1 MATPSWTDDHARLV
15 AESAPPV
22 PTAEDAEVDR
32 VWQLVTEAVAAPVR
46 RRRRRRVALGAGA
59 AAIVLGTSGVAGMAA
74 AGLLGSRTGDYN
86 TDPESVR
93 LGGPGELIDPRG
105 ADYEQVL
112 VEEIADIPFPS
123 QRAHDVA
130 VADQLEFARRDAESM
145 EQAEARG
152 ETDETIRHITGGM
165 RAEAARAAVCSWAN
179 SWAAATAAGDAEGRA
194 TATEMLQAA
203 PSWPAVTDI
212 DAEQAFSWEKQWV
225 TDESGVTRKET
236 YRDYTPF
243 AWLPLVAKAADGT
256 DPEAVGRPML
266 EYTRCIPEL
275 VPDLPSAV
283 PAELRTP

>member
-22 PTAEDAEVDR
+22 PSAEEAEVDR
-32 VWQLVTEAVAAPVR
+32 VWRLVTEAVAAPVR

-105 ADYEQVL
+105 ADYEEVL
-112 VEEIADIPFPS
+112 IEEIADIPFPS
-123 QRAHDVA
+123 QHAHDVA
-130 VADQLEFARRDAESM
+130 VADQLEFARRDVVSM
-145 EQAEARG
+145 ELAEARG

-179 SWAAATAAGDAEGRA
+179 AWAAATTTGDAAGRAAA
-194 TATEMLQAA
+194 TAMLQAA
-203 PSWPAVTDI
+203 PSWPAVTDV

-225 TDESGVTRKET
+225 TDESGVTRRET

-283 PAELRTP
+283 PAEFRVP